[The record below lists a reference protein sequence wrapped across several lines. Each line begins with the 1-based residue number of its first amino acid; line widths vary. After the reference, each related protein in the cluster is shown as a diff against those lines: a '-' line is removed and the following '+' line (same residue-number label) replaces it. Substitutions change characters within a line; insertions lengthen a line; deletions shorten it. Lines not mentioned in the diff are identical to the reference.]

1 MYFTLAYLSAIH
13 MRAYIYI
20 CMCACRVP
28 FNTNTLAERA
38 AAASSLAAL
47 LLVCLL
53 RLSNFF
59 FSLYYTHTNRGAI
72 LMVLFF
78 FLLLPYVNNIYCTF
92 VYLCWIITISWCL
105 ICLLFPNMRWAS
117 DTHMH
122 ILSHTHI
129 HTDTT
134 WNLDGG
140 ETSVTLWNRCNLL
153 HYTCNTRVQHFLFL
167 FMLALF
173 VNK

>member
-59 FSLYYTHTNRGAI
+59 FA
-72 LMVLFF
+72 VLHAHKSRCYFNGLVF

-134 WNLDGG
+134 WNLDGEKRTWRC
-140 ETSVTLWNRCNLL
+140 ETVAIYCITPVTLACSIFYFCLCWLCL
-153 HYTCNTRVQHFLFL
+153 
-167 FMLALF
+167 
-173 VNK
+173 